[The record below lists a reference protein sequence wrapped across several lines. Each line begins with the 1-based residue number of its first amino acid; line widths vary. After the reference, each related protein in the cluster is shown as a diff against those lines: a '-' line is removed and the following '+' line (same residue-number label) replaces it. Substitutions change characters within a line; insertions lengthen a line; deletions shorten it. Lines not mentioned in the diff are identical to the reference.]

1 MKPFNSNKYKFEITI
16 PKGIKEEWFSN
27 KIRFIGNKN
36 EISSLSREFKKL
48 KDLRDGEKVKL
59 GKITL
64 KVSNYITEDRNEK
77 NHVELTNHAWGIM
90 SSKFYDV
97 WEGFEE
103 NPFDFNDCGYINK
116 NPFDIGIE
124 IQDLPLSDEIVL
136 ELPHIKL
143 FKSEWKELYILI
155 EGKKLFN
162 FIEEYIT
169 ENCDIVNLKL
179 EKSKIKDK
187 SRYRVY
193 FDPKVEKK
201 LTSELKKLS
210 IDEIEKFWKIDNK

>member
-27 KIRFIGNKN
+27 KIRFIGSKN

-77 NHVELTNHAWGIM
+77 NYVELPNHAWGIM

-103 NPFDFNDCGYINK
+103 NPFDFNDCGYTNK

-124 IQDLPLSDEIVL
+124 IQDLPLSDEVVL

-155 EGKKLFN
+155 EGTKLFN
-162 FIEEYIT
+162 FIDESIA

-179 EKSKIKDK
+179 EQSEIKNK

-210 IDEIEKFWKIDNK
+210 IDEIEKLWKIGNK